1 VFKKSISIE
10 LVKESAGTEEN
21 DNDSLSL
28 AISLFVSFM
37 MQLTWLFIVV
47 GFFGI
52 VIMESLWTLSIS
64 FSLLE
69 RSLLYL
75 CVT

>member
-1 VFKKSISIE
+1 VFKKSFSIE

-21 DNDSLSL
+21 DNDILSL

-52 VIMESLWTLSIS
+52 VIMDFIYFLQPS
-64 FSLLE
+64 
-69 RSLLYL
+69 
-75 CVT
+75 

>member
-1 VFKKSISIE
+1 VFKKSFSIE

-37 MQLTWLFIVV
+37 MQYTWLFIVV

-52 VIMESLWTLSIS
+52 VIMDFIYFVQPS
-64 FSLLE
+64 
-69 RSLLYL
+69 
-75 CVT
+75 

>member
-1 VFKKSISIE
+1 MTGR
-10 LVKESAGTEEN
+10 LAGTEEN
-21 DNDSLSL
+21 DNDILSL

-52 VIMESLWTLSIS
+52 VIVDFIYFVQPS
-64 FSLLE
+64 
-69 RSLLYL
+69 
-75 CVT
+75 

>member
-1 VFKKSISIE
+1 MFKKSFSIE
-10 LVKESAGTEEN
+10 LVKESVGTEEN
-21 DNDSLSL
+21 DNDILSL
-28 AISLFVSFM
+28 AISLIVSFM
-37 MQLTWLFIVV
+37 VQLTWLFIVV

-52 VIMESLWTLSIS
+52 VIMNFIYFVS

>member
-1 VFKKSISIE
+1 MFKKSFSIE

-21 DNDSLSL
+21 DNDILSL

-52 VIMESLWTLSIS
+52 VIVDFIYFVQPS
-64 FSLLE
+64 
-69 RSLLYL
+69 
-75 CVT
+75 

>member
-1 VFKKSISIE
+1 
-10 LVKESAGTEEN
+10 
-21 DNDSLSL
+21 
-28 AISLFVSFM
+28 LFVSFM

-52 VIMESLWTLSIS
+52 VIMNFIYFVS

>member
-1 VFKKSISIE
+1 MFKKSFSIE

-21 DNDSLSL
+21 DNDILSL
-28 AISLFVSFM
+28 TISLIVSFM

-52 VIMESLWTLSIS
+52 VIMDFIYFVQPS
-64 FSLLE
+64 
-69 RSLLYL
+69 
-75 CVT
+75 

>member
-1 VFKKSISIE
+1 MFKKSFSIE
-10 LVKESAGTEEN
+10 LVKESGGTEEN
-21 DNDSLSL
+21 DNDILSL

-52 VIMESLWTLSIS
+52 VIVDFIYFVQPS
-64 FSLLE
+64 
-69 RSLLYL
+69 
-75 CVT
+75 

>member
-1 VFKKSISIE
+1 VFKKSFSIE

-21 DNDSLSL
+21 DNDILSL

-52 VIMESLWTLSIS
+52 VIVDFIYFVQPS
-64 FSLLE
+64 
-69 RSLLYL
+69 
-75 CVT
+75 

>member
-1 VFKKSISIE
+1 MFKKSFSIE

-21 DNDSLSL
+21 DNDILSL

-52 VIMESLWTLSIS
+52 VIMDFIYFVSSAFLRGRYFI
-64 FSLLE
+64 
-69 RSLLYL
+69 
-75 CVT
+75 CV

>member
-1 VFKKSISIE
+1 MFKKSFSIE
-10 LVKESAGTEEN
+10 PVKESAGTEEN

-52 VIMESLWTLSIS
+52 VIMDFIYFVQPS
-64 FSLLE
+64 
-69 RSLLYL
+69 
-75 CVT
+75 